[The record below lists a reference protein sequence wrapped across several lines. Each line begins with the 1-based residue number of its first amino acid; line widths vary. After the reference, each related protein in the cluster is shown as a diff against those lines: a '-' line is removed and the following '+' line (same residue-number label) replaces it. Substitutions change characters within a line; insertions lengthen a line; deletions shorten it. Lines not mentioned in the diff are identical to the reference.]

1 MIGSDPNS
9 YSDHWFKFFHIGIAE
24 TRTNQEIDFICA
36 CAPLPGFRN
45 VVDVC
50 CGMGRHARALSSRGY
65 SVTGVERNPAAIAL
79 ASGVGGGPT
88 YIQEDIRDYQPDAC
102 AYDAAVVMSQS
113 FGHFDPATNR
123 DVLRR
128 LAAGVREGGRIV
140 LDLWNPEFFVIHQG
154 ERDLKT
160 ADGIVRERKRIEG
173 GRLFVHLDYPN
184 GGVDDFE
191 WQLFTPSEMSSLA
204 DSADLVLI
212 VLCTDF
218 DKAAQPCPAKP
229 RAQFVLERR

>member
-1 MIGSDPNS
+1 M
-9 YSDHWFKFFHIGIAE
+9 
-24 TRTNQEIDFICA
+24 
-36 CAPLPGFRN
+36 
-45 VVDVC
+45 
-50 CGMGRHARALSSRGY
+50 
-65 SVTGVERNPAAIAL
+65 
-79 ASGVGGGPT
+79 
-88 YIQEDIRDYQPDAC
+88 
-102 AYDAAVVMSQS
+102 
-113 FGHFDPATNR
+113 
-123 DVLRR
+123 LRR

-204 DSADLVLI
+204 DSAGLALI